1 MQATKV
7 QAHRREQSA
16 SKGSS
21 MTPMMLTLIL
31 ILIPT
36 VTGVAGQLLLKV
48 GMSQLGALEI
58 SVAAIPSLIMRI
70 ILSPYIIV
78 GLAIYFGGV
87 FLLAA
92 GAQPRRSELRLSFRQ
107 SQLRLDHAGI
117 MAAAPR
123 YTRLESI
130 SLSSSCL
137 HRQAADKEFMHSVP
151 AFTLIS
157 KLAGT
162 VRL

>member
-87 FLLAA
+87 FFWLLALNRA
-92 GAQPRRSELRLSFRQ
+92 DLSYVYPF
-107 SQLRLDHAGI
+107 A
-117 MAAAPR
+117 
-123 YTRLESI
+123 
-130 SLSSSCL
+130 SLSYVLITLASWLLL
-137 HRQAADKEFMHSVP
+137 HEAVP
-151 AFTLIS
+151 PMRWIGLVVICIGVMLVARS
-157 KLAGT
+157 
-162 VRL
+162 

>member
-1 MQATKV
+1 
-7 QAHRREQSA
+7 
-16 SKGSS
+16 

-58 SVAAIPSLIMRI
+58 SIAAIPSLIMRI

-87 FLLAA
+87 FFWLLALNRA
-92 GAQPRRSELRLSFRQ
+92 DLSYVYPF
-107 SQLRLDHAGI
+107 A
-117 MAAAPR
+117 
-123 YTRLESI
+123 
-130 SLSSSCL
+130 SLSYVLITLASWLLL
-137 HRQAADKEFMHSVP
+137 HEAVP
-151 AFTLIS
+151 PMRWIGLVVICIGVMLVARS
-157 KLAGT
+157 
-162 VRL
+162 

>member
-87 FLLAA
+87 FFWLLALNRA
-92 GAQPRRSELRLSFRQ
+92 DLSYVYPF
-107 SQLRLDHAGI
+107 A
-117 MAAAPR
+117 
-123 YTRLESI
+123 
-130 SLSSSCL
+130 SLSYVLITLASWLLL
-137 HRQAADKEFMHSVP
+137 HEAVP
-151 AFTLIS
+151 PLRWIGLVVICIGVMLVARS
-157 KLAGT
+157 
-162 VRL
+162 